1 MDIVKGILLINQKIA
16 NGSGLRYNPIIL
28 GRPESFPAKTP
39 QRLTKRTNQDP
50 RYGNVLWVFLSN
62 AMLSGRETYRQA
74 FAAKNSGG
82 TSNAGSIFMLLQSLI
97 PRMDSPDAAIKKP
110 PMSVTSVIRA
120 SVKYGAIVPAN
131 R

>member
-1 MDIVKGILLINQKIA
+1 MSSDEICPNFVGCSGGFRWEVDMILSPSPPKH
-16 NGSGLRYNPIIL
+16 
-28 GRPESFPAKTP
+28 P

-50 RYGNVLWVFLSN
+50 KYGNVLWVFLSN

-74 FAAKNSGG
+74 FATKKSGG
-82 TSNAGSIFMLLQSLI
+82 TSSAGSIFMLLQSLI

>member
-1 MDIVKGILLINQKIA
+1 MSSDEICPNFVGC
-16 NGSGLRYNPIIL
+16 
-28 GRPESFPAKTP
+28 SFPAKTP

-50 RYGNVLWVFLSN
+50 KYGNVLWVFLSN

-74 FAAKNSGG
+74 FATKKSGG
-82 TSNAGSIFMLLQSLI
+82 TSSAGSIFMLLQSLI